1 MAGRRDRHVRRQR
14 HRAGRLRIRS
24 LVEMRRQERSV
35 TPIDLVVGA
44 VTLALIALP
53 IGGLSWIAVGGV
65 ALYILLFTD
74 ADPPMRR
81 GALILLATTVPMF
94 WSRLLFQYFAN
105 FILEIDASLVGW
117 LLGTERTGNMVR
129 FANDIGYLVIFP
141 ACSSLANMSLAFLCW
156 ITVSEFAEHRRALGD
171 LWWCL
176 LACGSVLAINVGRMS
191 LMGISVQHY
200 QAIHSQIGDAVTNA
214 MILIVTLGWSFLG
227 VRRELSPA
235 LKWLIAIL
243 LPLTLAW
250 KLTVKADRNDHLEED
265 VIAFLTRQGFH
276 TVVAE
281 DTNFR
286 RILAVNNTCRMR
298 VMIASSDGADRD
310 MTRSLVA
317 ADESLI
323 FVHQGKVYQ
332 EQPILLT
339 VSAEKWA
346 RALRKMGL
354 TDRNES
360 VLAVV
365 AQRQCDAE
373 RLPWDQLQ

>member
-1 MAGRRDRHVRRQR
+1 
-14 HRAGRLRIRS
+14 
-24 LVEMRRQERSV
+24 
-35 TPIDLVVGA
+35 
-44 VTLALIALP
+44 
-53 IGGLSWIAVGGV
+53 
-65 ALYILLFTD
+65 
-74 ADPPMRR
+74 
-81 GALILLATTVPMF
+81 
-94 WSRLLFQYFAN
+94 
-105 FILEIDASLVGW
+105 
-117 LLGTERTGNMVR
+117 
-129 FANDIGYLVIFP
+129 
-141 ACSSLANMSLAFLCW
+141 
-156 ITVSEFAEHRRALGD
+156 VSF
-171 LWWCL
+171 
-176 LACGSVLAINVGRMS
+176 
-191 LMGISVQHY
+191 
-200 QAIHSQIGDAVTNA
+200 
-214 MILIVTLGWSFLG
+214 
-227 VRRELSPA
+227 SPA

-265 VIAFLTRQGFH
+265 VIAFLTREGFH

-281 DTNFR
+281 DTNFHG
-286 RILAVNNTCRMR
+286 ILAVNSTCRMR

-323 FVHQGKVYQ
+323 FVHQGKLYQ

-365 AQRQCDAE
+365 AQRQCDAD
-373 RLPWDQLQ
+373 RIPWAQLQ

>member
-1 MAGRRDRHVRRQR
+1 MDSRIANSSASDAAVVSQIGAVRSSIDRNEFFAGLFFLGCVNGIATRAIAVVQR
-14 HRAGRLRIRS
+14 EGWLDAAIGMFDVSAIVLAACAS
-24 LVEMRRQERSV
+24 GLWLMMRRRERSV

-44 VTLALIALP
+44 VALALIALP
-53 IGGLSWIAVGGV
+53 IGGLSWIAVGGL

-74 ADPPMRR
+74 ADLPMRR

-227 VRRELSPA
+227 VRRELFSR
-235 LKWLIAIL
+235 
-243 LPLTLAW
+243 T
-250 KLTVKADRNDHLEED
+250 
-265 VIAFLTRQGFH
+265 
-276 TVVAE
+276 
-281 DTNFR
+281 
-286 RILAVNNTCRMR
+286 
-298 VMIASSDGADRD
+298 
-310 MTRSLVA
+310 
-317 ADESLI
+317 
-323 FVHQGKVYQ
+323 
-332 EQPILLT
+332 
-339 VSAEKWA
+339 
-346 RALRKMGL
+346 
-354 TDRNES
+354 
-360 VLAVV
+360 
-365 AQRQCDAE
+365 
-373 RLPWDQLQ
+373 